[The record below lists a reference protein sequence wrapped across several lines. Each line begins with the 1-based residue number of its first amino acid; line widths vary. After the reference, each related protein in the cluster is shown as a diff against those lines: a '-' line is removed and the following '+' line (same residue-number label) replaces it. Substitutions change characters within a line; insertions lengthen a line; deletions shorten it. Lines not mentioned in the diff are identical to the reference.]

1 MTPKIL
7 IEDSKMKIEIDDEMM
22 DKILCVRL
30 FKDYDSLKSDIRN
43 LKSTEDL
50 KPYQKEDLKAHKKYK
65 KAIATLLEYY
75 VGSHWESEYEN
86 FIASS

>member
-1 MTPKIL
+1 
-7 IEDSKMKIEIDDEMM
+7 MKIEIDDEMM
-22 DKILCVRL
+22 DKILCARL
-30 FKDYDSLKSDIRN
+30 YTDYSMLKSDIRN
-43 LKSTEDL
+43 LKDTEDL

-65 KAIATLLEYY
+65 KAMATLLEYY